1 MMNRWWL
8 LLLLILSWLA
18 AGFVLSRSFNTPHF
32 NNSAAD
38 NSVNRIVS
46 TAPNLTEILFALGLD
61 EKITAVSSDSDYPHE
76 TAKKQKTGTFW
87 QPNIEAIIAAKPD
100 LVLTLAFQQQADIA
114 HRLNRMGYKTI
125 SVNIETVGDLFD
137 AIETI
142 GTAVGCNA
150 AAKGLVSGIK
160 EKLHN
165 VSKELSV
172 MEKVKVLYVVQ
183 RQPLR
188 VAGTDTFI
196 NELIEYAGGQNA
208 IGKTIHK
215 YPPIGAETV
224 YASGAEV
231 IIEPTMGQKDPA
243 QQQQSA
249 IRYWQKFAAL
259 PAVKNNRIYVID
271 GDVVAR
277 LGPRICLAAET
288 IAHCLQPQLSE
299 NR

>member
-1 MMNRWWL
+1 MNRWL
-8 LLLLILSWLA
+8 LLLLIISGWLA
-18 AGFVLSRSFNTPHF
+18 AGFVVLQRFEAPHY
-32 NNSAAD
+32 NSSAAD
-38 NSVNRIVS
+38 NCVNRIVS

-61 EKITAVSSDSDYPHE
+61 EKITAVSSDSDYPPGALE
-76 TAKKQKTGTFW
+76 KEKTGTFW
-87 QPNIEAIIAAKPD
+87 QPNIEAVIAAKPD
-100 LVLTLAFQQQADIA
+100 LVVTLGFQQQTDIA

-125 SVNIETVGDLFD
+125 SVNIETIGDLFE
-137 AIETI
+137 AVEII

-150 AAKGLVSGIK
+150 AAKSLVSGIQ
-160 EKLHN
+160 ERLHN

-172 MEKVKVLYVVQ
+172 KEKVKVLYVVQ
-183 RQPLR
+183 RHPLR
-188 VAGTDTFI
+188 VAGPDTFI

-231 IIEPTMGQKDPA
+231 IIEPTMGQKDPG

-271 GDVVAR
+271 GDVIAR